1 MRQKEGDSVIGSG
14 KTIVVDVGA
23 ANAIA
28 GIPGRGVVERKPTAT
43 MLQAHTTH
51 ILAIGDEAWKALERV
66 PGNIVA
72 ERVLKN
78 GINGCDP
85 YLLSGV
91 LDFLLAKAFNQN
103 FFLCH
108 PGVLFSVP
116 SCATAYER
124 RVLADAVRVRN
135 LGGPTERRINRRV
148 EFVDETL
155 AHAVGMGLWRRKGCS
170 AALVVGARC
179 CQAAVFFDGELA
191 LSRCLHSR
199 TPLLGAAGDALDAAV
214 GEFFERE
221 CGLVVGT
228 EYAERVKRS
237 VGVSAATAGDVVP
250 PPGCR
255 LSAAQVAEGA
265 RAAMYAPIERLA
277 AMFGELLENAAREFG
292 DAALSEIASGGVMLS
307 GGGAQLRGLDAMLGD
322 KFKMEFA
329 LAERPLDSAAE
340 GMLEMV
346 AAGRIPTLPMEGG
359 LK

>member
-1 MRQKEGDSVIGSG
+1 MIGFG
-14 KTIVVDVGA
+14 KTMVVDAGA
-23 ANAIA
+23 ANAVI
-28 GIPGRGVVERKPTAT
+28 GVPGRGIVLREHTAI
-43 MLQAHTTH
+43 MLQAHTTR

-66 PGNIVA
+66 PGNLVV
-72 ERVLKN
+72 ERVLQN
-78 GINGCDP
+78 GLGGCDTH
-85 YLLSGV
+85 LLSGV
-91 LDFLLAKAFNQN
+91 LNFLFAKAFNQN

-116 SCATAYER
+116 SCTTAYER
-124 RVLADAVRVRN
+124 RVLAEAVRARN
-135 LGGPTERRINRRV
+135 LGATNARSINRRV

-155 AHAVGMGLWRRKGCS
+155 AHAVGMGLWRRKGYS

-179 CQAAVFFDGELA
+179 CQAAVFRDGELA

-228 EYAERVKRS
+228 EYVERVKRS

-255 LSAAQVAEGA
+255 LSAAQVAEGV

-346 AAGRIPTLPMEGG
+346 ASGRIPALSMEEES
-359 LK
+359 K